1 MRLGAAEAS
10 PSQVGACSCRGEG
23 MGQTLEWGPWPG
35 SPHAIIFQ
43 QDASGCPGIL
53 KASFA
58 FQAHVSGKEKRGIF
72 SLTICTRWM
81 ACGPPLALLLALQ
94 TSGEGQVWSA
104 STMLGVTDFR
114 ECGQCG
120 SPSRGRGSGRGN
132 HYPMVTCRVAR
143 LLSPGGAQPP
153 REPFLENFLQC

>member
-1 MRLGAAEAS
+1 MLQVPSSSPPSPRGTCGCAGPRPLVRLGAAEAS

-58 FQAHVSGKEKRGIF
+58 FQAHVSGKEKRGMF
-72 SLTICTRWM
+72 VPDGWPVGLHWRSCWLCK
-81 ACGPPLALLLALQ
+81 PPGRARYVLQ
-94 TSGEGQVWSA
+94 
-104 STMLGVTDFR
+104 
-114 ECGQCG
+114 
-120 SPSRGRGSGRGN
+120 
-132 HYPMVTCRVAR
+132 AR
-143 LLSPGGAQPP
+143 CSV
-153 REPFLENFLQC
+153 